1 MKMFKQ
7 LMNHT
12 ILIFIFR
19 IIGFILSF
27 IMIPITLLLLG
38 NLNYGIWITLVSIVS
53 WIGYF
58 DLGLANGL
66 RNLLP
71 KAFLEKDSYKINT
84 LVSSSLFLF
93 FFLSLFIFVFF
104 SLIILLFNPLVI
116 LNIESYDINL
126 IRLILLVNLLF
137 ISLNIFFS
145 VNSSI
150 LYSAQKSWVLGFSQ
164 LINVVLNLLVLTLIT
179 YSPYFFDDIL
189 ILSIGFGSTTTLI
202 NIMLTFYTLKR
213 VIKFKFSISYIVF
226 DTIKPIFKLSFRFLI
241 IQLSSLVFF
250 STDNLLISNLFG
262 PEFVTIVSIPT
273 KLFSLFIQVTT
284 IVTTPIWS
292 LVTKKFIE
300 NDLIFI
306 KKLILLLNWF
316 FFFICISSV
325 VLLINFDFIVSLW
338 IGDDFLSIADYNVII
353 NSFFFMLLIV
363 WNNIYSTILSG
374 ISKINLG
381 IYVTL
386 FSSLVNIPLS
396 IYLSKNT
403 HFGLSGIIL
412 ASNLL
417 LIITSII
424 SPIQVYY
431 FIFSKTK
438 KPFLDK
444 LLS

>member
-1 MKMFKQ
+1 LGPGKSGRCSEVVAIQRVKRPKF
-7 LMNHT
+7 
-12 ILIFIFR
+12 ICLI
-19 IIGFILSF
+19 
-27 IMIPITLLLLG
+27 
-38 NLNYGIWITLVSIVS
+38 
-53 WIGYF
+53 
-58 DLGLANGL
+58 
-66 RNLLP
+66 
-71 KAFLEKDSYKINT
+71 
-84 LVSSSLFLF
+84 
-93 FFLSLFIFVFF
+93 
-104 SLIILLFNPLVI
+104 
-116 LNIESYDINL
+116 
-126 IRLILLVNLLF
+126 
-137 ISLNIFFS
+137 
-145 VNSSI
+145 
-150 LYSAQKSWVLGFSQ
+150 
-164 LINVVLNLLVLTLIT
+164 
-179 YSPYFFDDIL
+179 
-189 ILSIGFGSTTTLI
+189 
-202 NIMLTFYTLKR
+202 
-213 VIKFKFSISYIVF
+213 
-226 DTIKPIFKLSFRFLI
+226 
-241 IQLSSLVFF
+241 
-250 STDNLLISNLFG
+250 
-262 PEFVTIVSIPT
+262 
-273 KLFSLFIQVTT
+273 
-284 IVTTPIWS
+284 
-292 LVTKKFIE
+292 KKFIE